1 MTPLLILDASVS
13 SPCER
18 PTIAASL
25 NRDLV
30 LVSIDKWCA
39 GWGMLTNSAKTY
51 GMMISRSRTACL
63 MFPDL
68 FVGGSIVK
76 MVGELKISGVVLD
89 SKLTFES
96 HVRSVAA
103 SASRRIGIL
112 WKPRS
117 VFRDNSIVSCFWSF
131 ILHVLEYCSPVW
143 MSAAVSHL
151 PLLDRGVRSVFRFSG
166 DGVVRCD
173 LWHRRR
179 VTALSLFYRIRG
191 SAGHSAGQLFLQLF
205 TAGRP
210 TRQNLAMHPFT
221 LVSPRCCTSQYLRTF
236 IPACVSLWNML
247 DESDFAGD
255 GLEAFKTA
263 GNCILRVRFN

>member
-30 LVSIDKWCA
+30 SIDKWCA
-39 GWGMLTNSAKTY
+39 GWGMLINSAETY

-76 MVGELKISGVVLD
+76 MVGERKISGVVLD

-117 VFRDNSIVSCFWSF
+117 VFRDNSIVSCVVFGRLFFMFLS
-131 ILHVLEYCSPVW
+131 IALQSGCL
-143 MSAAVSHL
+143 L
-151 PLLDRGVRSVFRFSG
+151 PLVTYHCLIGAFEVYLGLVVVLFAQTKSCRSVCSISF
-166 DGVVRCD
+166 VV
-173 LWHRRR
+173 LL
-179 VTALSLFYRIRG
+179 VIRW
-191 SAGHSAGQLFLQLF
+191 
-205 TAGRP
+205 GR
-210 TRQNLAMHPFT
+210 
-221 LVSPRCCTSQYLRTF
+221 
-236 IPACVSLWNML
+236 
-247 DESDFAGD
+247 
-255 GLEAFKTA
+255 
-263 GNCILRVRFN
+263 